1 MEKPYLGYFYDS
13 KNNCEFLAEC
23 NITPV
28 YDSWLTKMTRKNSF
42 PMVILSEKLIFISRA
57 ALDNW
62 HSPAPVIHFF
72 SGFQTKGKR
81 NKEL

>member
-28 YDSWLTKMTRKNSF
+28 FDS
-42 PMVILSEKLIFISRA
+42 
-57 ALDNW
+57 
-62 HSPAPVIHFF
+62 
-72 SGFQTKGKR
+72 
-81 NKEL
+81 